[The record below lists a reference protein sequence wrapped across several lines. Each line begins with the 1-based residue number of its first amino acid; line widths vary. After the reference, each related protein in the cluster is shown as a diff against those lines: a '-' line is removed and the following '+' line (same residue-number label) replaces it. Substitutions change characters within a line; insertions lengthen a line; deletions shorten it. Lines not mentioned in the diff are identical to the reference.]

1 VVLVLQAGGIFAQLV
16 VLSDS
21 NDRIHAQDAKIADLR
36 RDAAPVLDAVRPLAE
51 ELRPLVREARAL
63 RRPATRTLED
73 LAAAAEAAPPALR
86 AARVLVGR
94 SLPVVDALRH
104 FLPGASALVP
114 ELRALL
120 PELRALLPRAARFLG
135 ETERRALLRRA
146 GQAITATLDLEAL
159 QRRSLRLQ
167 ERQLGV
173 LGETLTIQ
181 REALVHIRS
190 LDRKT
195 GGQLPADG

>member
-1 VVLVLQAGGIFAQLV
+1 MLQAVGIFALLA
-16 VLSDS
+16 VLSDA
-21 NDRIHAQDAKIADLR
+21 NDRIHAQDAKIGDLR
-36 RDAAPVLDAVRPLAE
+36 RDAEPLLEAVRPLAE

-63 RRPATRTLED
+63 RRPLGRTLED
-73 LAAAAEAAPPALR
+73 VAAAAEAAPPALR

-120 PELRALLPRAARFLG
+120 PELRAVLPRASRFLD

-146 GQAITATLDLEAL
+146 DQAISATLRLESL
-159 QRRSLRLQ
+159 QSRALRLQ
-167 ERQLGV
+167 VRQFGV
-173 LGETLTIQ
+173 LEETLAIQ

-195 GGQLPADG
+195 GGQLPTGG

>member
-1 VVLVLQAGGIFAQLV
+1 M
-16 VLSDS
+16 
-21 NDRIHAQDAKIADLR
+21 
-36 RDAAPVLDAVRPLAE
+36 
-51 ELRPLVREARAL
+51 
-63 RRPATRTLED
+63 ED

-104 FLPGASALVP
+104 LLPGASALVP

-120 PELRALLPRAARFLG
+120 PELRAVLPRATRFLA
-135 ETERRALLRRA
+135 ETERRGLLRRA
-146 GQAITATLDLEAL
+146 DEAISATLHLESL
-159 QRRSLRLQ
+159 QSRALRLQ
-167 ERQLGV
+167 VRQVGV
-173 LGETLTIQ
+173 QEETLAIQ

-195 GGQLPADG
+195 GGQLPAGG

>member
-1 VVLVLQAGGIFAQLV
+1 VLQAGGIYAQLA
-16 VLSDS
+16 VLADS

-36 RDAAPVLDAVRPLAE
+36 RDAEPVLEALRPLLAE
-51 ELRPLVREARAL
+51 TRPLVREARGL
-63 RRPATRTLED
+63 RRPLGRTLED
-73 LAAAAEAAPPALR
+73 VAAAAEAAPPALR

-94 SLPVVDALRH
+94 SLPVVDALWRL
-104 FLPGASALVP
+104 LPGAGALVP

-120 PELRALLPRAARFLG
+120 PELRAVLPRAARFLD

-146 GQAITATLDLEAL
+146 DEAISATLRLESLQSRAL
-159 QRRSLRLQ
+159 QLQ
-167 ERQLGV
+167 ARQFGV
-173 LGETLTIQ
+173 LEETLAIQ

-195 GGQLPADG
+195 GGQLPTGG